1 MRGVVIVRNK
11 KNVRSVSDMRGKTN
25 MMGVLS
31 VLIVGSVVGVLWP
44 VSNYDSE
51 GEDNNFTI

>member
-1 MRGVVIVRNK
+1 MRNK
-11 KNVRSVSDMRGKTN
+11 KNVRSVSDMRGKKN

-31 VLIVGSVVGVLWP
+31 VLIVGSVLGVLWP
-44 VSNYDSE
+44 VFNSDSE

>member
-1 MRGVVIVRNK
+1 MRNK

-44 VSNYDSE
+44 VSNSDSE